1 VSFSK
6 SDKWFTVRPM
16 SVTRRIAFGAGASWF
31 SRGMTILLG
40 LVLLPVLFRHLPKE
54 ELGVWLLLGQSW
66 AAMGILDLG
75 IGVTLTR
82 RIALAKGKSGSD
94 PNAPLSPE
102 SLREIADLVESGR
115 RIYHVMSAGVFLLS
129 WIAGF
134 FYLRNLQLQE
144 ISHTTVW
151 VAWTVLCASQA
162 FAVWATV
169 WTCLLQGVG
178 YVGWDALIA
187 SFINAGTL
195 LAQIIAVLCGGGL
208 VALATVTAIGALS
221 QRWVTRWLAKWRRP
235 DLFAVRGH
243 WNREVLRGVPSL
255 AIRAWL
261 TAVGTV
267 LVFNT
272 DQFFIAAT
280 KGAEGIPSFR
290 AAYVFVHNITV
301 LAVSLGLASSVFI
314 SHYWQAGDM
323 VQVRRLIERN
333 CRLGLLV
340 MLCTCAV
347 VITAGQSLFDLWLG
361 HGNFAG
367 YRILAVFL
375 ISETLE
381 AHSYIISTSS
391 RATNDEAFAFS
402 SIAAGLL
409 KIVLA
414 AILIRTH
421 GLLGLAAATMIAL
434 LSTNHW
440 YMVWRGIR
448 RLRIPLGEYFRQ
460 VVIPAITWS
469 VGALVLAVATALF
482 LKQASD
488 LTKLLGAVS
497 TVGIVFILALYRLV
511 MSQHERTMVRVKLV
525 ETLRRILPAR

>member
-1 VSFSK
+1 
-6 SDKWFTVRPM
+6 
-16 SVTRRIAFGAGASWF
+16 
-31 SRGMTILLG
+31 MTIVLG

-82 RIALAKGKSGSD
+82 RIALAKGKSGGD
-94 PNAPLSPE
+94 PNAPLNAE
-102 SLREIADLVESGR
+102 SLRDIADLVESGR
-115 RIYHVMSAGVFLLS
+115 RIYYVMSAAVFLAS

-134 FYLRNLQLQE
+134 FYLRHLEFGQL
-144 ISHTTVW
+144 SHSTVW
-151 VAWTVLCASQA
+151 IAWTILCASQA

-187 SFINAGTL
+187 SFINAGAL

-208 VALATVTAIGALS
+208 VALATVAAIGALA

-235 DLFAVRGH
+235 DLFSLRGH

-272 DQFFIAAT
+272 DQFFIAAA

-301 LAVSLGLASSVFI
+301 LAVSVGLASSVFI

-367 YRILAVFL
+367 YRILVIFL

-381 AHSYIISTSS
+381 AQSYIISTSS
-391 RATNDEAFAFS
+391 RATNDEAFAIS
-402 SIAAGLL
+402 SLAAGVL
-409 KIVLA
+409 KIALA
-414 AILIRTH
+414 AILIRTQ
-421 GLLGLAAATMIAL
+421 GLLGLALATMIAL

-448 RLRIPLGEYFRQ
+448 RLRIPLMEYFKE
-460 VVIPAITWS
+460 VVLPTIVWSGAALLLAGGIAI
-469 VGALVLAVATALF
+469 ALR
-482 LKQASD
+482 QASD
-488 LTKLLGAVS
+488 LTKLAGAVS
-497 TVGIVFILALYRLV
+497 SVGVIFILALFRLV
-511 MSQHERTMVRVKLV
+511 MSQHERATVRIKAAA
-525 ETLRRILPAR
+525 TLRRFFPAR

>member
-1 VSFSK
+1 
-6 SDKWFTVRPM
+6 M

-31 SRGMTILLG
+31 SRGMTIVLG

-82 RIALAKGKSGSD
+82 RIALAKGKSGGD
-94 PNAPLSPE
+94 PNAPLNAE
-102 SLREIADLVESGR
+102 SLRDIADLVESGR
-115 RIYHVMSAGVFLLS
+115 RIYYVMSAAVFLAS

-134 FYLRNLQLQE
+134 FYLRHLEFGQL
-144 ISHTTVW
+144 SHSTVW
-151 VAWTVLCASQA
+151 IAWTILCASQA

-187 SFINAGTL
+187 SFINAGAL

-208 VALATVTAIGALS
+208 VALATVAAIGALA

-235 DLFAVRGH
+235 DLFSLRGH

-272 DQFFIAAT
+272 DQFFIAAA

-301 LAVSLGLASSVFI
+301 LAVSVGLASSVFI

-367 YRILAVFL
+367 YRILVIFL

-381 AHSYIISTSS
+381 AQSYIISTSS
-391 RATNDEAFAFS
+391 RATNDEAFAIS
-402 SIAAGLL
+402 SLAAGVL
-409 KIVLA
+409 KIALA
-414 AILIRTH
+414 AILIRTQ
-421 GLLGLAAATMIAL
+421 GLLGLALATMIAL

-448 RLRIPLGEYFRQ
+448 RLRIPLMEYFKE
-460 VVIPAITWS
+460 VVLPTIVWSGAALLLAGGIAI
-469 VGALVLAVATALF
+469 ALR
-482 LKQASD
+482 QASD
-488 LTKLLGAVS
+488 LTKLAGAVS
-497 TVGIVFILALYRLV
+497 SVGVIFILALFRLV
-511 MSQHERTMVRVKLV
+511 MSQHERATVRIKAAA
-525 ETLRRILPAR
+525 TLRRFFPAR

>member
-1 VSFSK
+1 
-6 SDKWFTVRPM
+6 M

-31 SRGMTILLG
+31 SRGMTIVLG

-82 RIALAKGKSGSD
+82 RIALAKGKSGGD
-94 PNAPLSPE
+94 PSAPLTPE

-115 RIYHVMSAGVFLLS
+115 RIYHVMSGAVFLAS
-129 WIAGF
+129 WVAGF
-134 FYLRNLQLQE
+134 FYLRHLQFGEL
-144 ISHTTVW
+144 SHMTVW
-151 VAWTVLCASQA
+151 IAWTVLCASQA

-187 SFINAGTL
+187 SFISAGTL

-208 VALATVTAIGALS
+208 VALATVAAIGALN

-235 DLFAVRGH
+235 DLFSLRGH

-272 DQFFIAAT
+272 DQFFVAAT
-280 KGAEGIPSFR
+280 QGVEGIPSFR
-290 AAYVFVHNITV
+290 AAWVFVHNLTV
-301 LAVSLGLASSVFI
+301 LAVSVGLASSVFI

-323 VQVRRLIERN
+323 AQVRRLVERN
-333 CRLGLLV
+333 SRLGLLV

-347 VITAGQSLFDLWLG
+347 VVTAGRSLFDLWLG
-361 HGNFAG
+361 QGNFAG

-402 SIAAGLL
+402 SIAAGIL

-414 AILIRTH
+414 IILIRTH
-421 GLLGLAAATMIAL
+421 GLLGLALATMIAL
-434 LSTNHW
+434 LTTNHW

-448 RLRIPLGEYFRQ
+448 RLRIPLSEYFRE
-460 VVIPAITWS
+460 VVWPVLIWS
-469 VGALVLAVATALF
+469 SAALVLAAL
-482 LKQASD
+482 LAVVLRPASD
-488 LTKLLGAVS
+488 MVKLAGAVS
-497 TVGIVFILALYRLV
+497 VVGTVFVLALFRLV
-511 MSQHERTMVRVKLV
+511 MSQHERTIIRVKLAA
-525 ETLRRILPAR
+525 TLRRVLPER

>member
-1 VSFSK
+1 
-6 SDKWFTVRPM
+6 M

-75 IGVTLTR
+75 IAFTLTR
-82 RIALAKGKSGSD
+82 RIALAKGKSGGD
-94 PNAPLSPE
+94 PNVQLSPE
-102 SLREIADLVESGR
+102 SLRDIADLVEAGK
-115 RIYHVMSAGVFLLS
+115 RIYRVMAAGVFVIS
-129 WIAGF
+129 WALGL
-134 FYLRNLQLQE
+134 FYLRTLDLHGL
-144 ISHTTVW
+144 SHTTVW
-151 VAWTVLCASQA
+151 IAWTILCASQA
-162 FAVWATV
+162 ITVFASV

-187 SFINAGTL
+187 TLVGTATL
-195 LAQIIAVLCGGGL
+195 TAQIVAVLCGGGL
-208 VALATVTAIGALS
+208 IALAAIATCGALG
-221 QRWVTRWLAKWRRP
+221 QRGLTLWFSRKRRP
-235 DLFAVRGH
+235 DLFSLQGR
-243 WNREVLRGVPSL
+243 WNPEVLRGLPSL

-261 TAVGTV
+261 TAVGTA

-272 DQFFIAAT
+272 DQFFIAAA

-290 AAYVFVHNITV
+290 AAFVFVHNITV
-301 LAVSLGLASSVFI
+301 LAVSVGLASSVFI

-367 YRILAVFL
+367 YRVLVVFL

-381 AHSYIISTSS
+381 AQSYIISTSS

-402 SIAAGLL
+402 SLAAGVL
-409 KIVLA
+409 KIILA
-414 AILIRTH
+414 AILIKTH
-421 GLLGLAAATMIAL
+421 GLLGLALATMIAL
-434 LSTNHW
+434 LATNHW

-448 RLRIPLGEYFRQ
+448 RLRIPFSEYFMQ
-460 VVIPAITWS
+460 VVIPAAIWS
-469 VGALVLAVATALF
+469 TAALALAWAAASVLR
-482 LKQASD
+482 QASD
-488 LTKLLGAVS
+488 LVKLGGAVS
-497 TVGIVFILALYRLV
+497 TVGIVFVLALFRLV
-511 MSQHERTMVRVKLV
+511 MSQGERATVRVKV
-525 ETLRRILPAR
+525 VAAMRRFLPAR